1 MKLAWQSYV
10 EKLPDVDLLLRSARR
25 WLLYLF
31 MLTMPMVIYLG
42 NTEYGYTKT
51 IYTFVYISVLV
62 LLWVVESAFK
72 EHSPVHLTKL
82 SIPVFWLAAAGLLS
96 MINAESKM
104 VVLQS
109 LALLLYFYLIYL
121 VVVNTISTRKQ
132 AQYLLLAL
140 IASGFGATLYGFLQ
154 FLGLARGPYGFAA
167 RPSSIISVMGNQN
180 YLAGYISY
188 LFFPASMLVI
198 LCRSKVLKV
207 VLALT
212 IGLLFFILFP
222 IGARGAWLSIVFG
235 LLVVALGFVLTKSWR
250 VLIDHKLAVIMLLI
264 VLVLAYLFVSTP
276 GPLNSVLSYSAT
288 DGSKSRWGVFKPIV
302 KPIVKQL
309 ITKGGARIEDWYIAV
324 EMLKDHPIT
333 GIGLGNYKIS
343 FLDYRAKFLKT
354 NRGQAYGEFIPRGA
368 QAHNEYVQFLGELG
382 IFGLVLIVFSVIYA
396 IAFVVRRVYRSED
409 FYNRLLGISLIAGIV
424 GFLVHSLVSFPA
436 HLPAS
441 SLLFVTFFGL
451 VGSRVFG
458 DSRLSLNLRGFT
470 KYVALGLIVVL
481 VLSVTVLAY
490 RDWRAN
496 VLMGK
501 GKEQMEYGNY
511 HLAKESLLKSLKLDF
526 QPRQTYFYLGVI
538 ERQLNND
545 QQALAYFNKCLGQF
559 EPYKLFLHLATLYL
573 NEGNYDKGTAYLQKF
588 LSMGPETELR
598 VEALYFF
605 ARMDL
610 RQKALKDAEE
620 KLSKI
625 LSMDPKYERALVLQ
639 GDIAKAQG
647 NLAKAKK
654 KWREGLKVIESKLS
668 KIDRQLTGTLERKKY
683 EELKSKKEMLEK
695 DKKSVQ
701 KQLNNA

>member
-1 MKLAWQSYV
+1 MKVAGRNYI
-10 EKLPDVDLLLRSARR
+10 EKLPEIDCLLRSVRR

-62 LLWVVESAFK
+62 LLWVVESAYK
-72 EHSPVHLTKL
+72 EASPVHLTKL
-82 SIPVFWLAAAGLLS
+82 SVPVFLLAVAGLLS

-104 VVLQS
+104 VALQS

-121 VVVNTISTRKQ
+121 IVVNTISNRKQ

-154 FLGLARGPYGFAA
+154 FLGVARGPYGFAA

-188 LFFPASMLVI
+188 LFFPASVLVI
-198 LCRSKVLKV
+198 LCRSKLLKV
-207 VLALT
+207 ILT
-212 IGLLFFILFP
+212 LSIGLLFFILFP

-235 LLVVALGFVLTKSWR
+235 LLIVLVGFAVTKSWR
-250 VLIDHKLAVIMLLI
+250 ILIDHKLAIIMLLI

-288 DGSKSRWGVFKPIV
+288 DRSGSMWGVFKPIV
-302 KPIVKQL
+302 KPIAKQL
-309 ITKGGARIEDWYIAV
+309 ITKGGARVEDWYIAL

-343 FLDYRAKFLKT
+343 FLDYRVKFLET
-354 NRGQAYGEFIPRGA
+354 DRGQSYDGFIPRGA

-382 IFGLVLIVFSVIYA
+382 VLGLGLIVLSVIYA
-396 IAFVVRRVYRSED
+396 IVFVVRRVYRSED
-409 FYNRLLGISLIAGIV
+409 FQNRLLGISLVAGIV

-441 SLLFVTFFGL
+441 SLLFVTFSGL
-451 VGSRVFG
+451 VGSKLFG
-458 DSRLSLNLRGFT
+458 DSDLSVNLRGFT
-470 KYVALGLIVVL
+470 KYVVLGLIVVL

-501 GKEQMEYGNY
+501 GKEQMDYGNY
-511 HLAKESLLKSLKLDF
+511 RLAKESLLKSLKLDF
-526 QPRQTYFYLGVI
+526 QPRQTYFYLGVL
-538 ERQLNND
+538 ERQLNDN
-545 QQALAYFNKCLGQF
+545 QKALEYFEKCLGQF

-573 NEGNYDKGTAYLQKF
+573 NEGKHDKGLEYLQKF
-588 LSMGPETELR
+588 LAMGPKTELR
-598 VEALYFF
+598 VEALYFL
-605 ARMDL
+605 ARIDL
-610 RQKALKDAEE
+610 TQRN
-620 KLSKI
+620 LSQAQETIGKI
-625 LSMDPKYERALVLQ
+625 LSLDPEYQRALVLQ

-647 NLAKAKK
+647 NLAEAKK
-654 KWREGLKVIESKLS
+654 KWRKALEVIEDKLS
-668 KIDRQLTGTLERKKY
+668 KVNRQLTGTLERRKY
-683 EELKSKKEMLEK
+683 EELKSKKKMLEK
-695 DKKSVQ
+695 EKDSVQ
-701 KQLNNA
+701 EQLNNV